1 MAGLVPAIQSL
12 NRTNPWMPGVRPGND
27 KRENGVEGNMKVG
40 FIGLGMMGKGMAAN
54 LQKAGHQLTV
64 HDLNR
69 AAAEPFLAKGAV
81 WANSPRQ
88 VAEASEV
95 VFTSLPVPADV
106 EAVALGPNGLIEGM
120 KPDTAFFD
128 MSTNS
133 VAVVRKINAAFAE
146 KNLYMLD
153 SPVSGGPGGAA
164 SGKMAIWV
172 GGDEQQFNRHK
183 KVLDAIGDAARYIG
197 PIGAGSVAKLVHN
210 CAGYAIQTCLAEVF
224 TMGVKAGVEPLALW
238 EAVRQGAGGRRRTFD
253 ALGDHFLTDSYDP
266 PDFALRL
273 AHKDVTLATELAR
286 ELKVPMP
293 MANLAHGE
301 LTAALNRGWEGRDSR
316 VAMNLQ
322 KERAGVTIKVD
333 PADIKAALER
343 DGK

>member
-1 MAGLVPAIQSL
+1 
-12 NRTNPWMPGVRPGND
+12 
-27 KRENGVEGNMKVG
+27 MKVG
-40 FIGLGMMGKGMAAN
+40 FIGLGTMGASMAAN
-54 LQKAGHQLTV
+54 LQKAGYEVVV
-64 HDLNR
+64 HDIRR
-69 AAAEPFLAKGAV
+69 AAAERHLAAGAV
-81 WANSPRQ
+81 WADTPKALA
-88 VAEASEV
+88 AECEV
-95 VFTSLPVPADV
+95 IFTSLPGPPEVQ
-106 EAVALGPNGLIEGM
+106 EVALGPNGLLAGM
-120 KPDTAFFD
+120 KDA
-128 MSTNS
+128 
-133 VAVVRKINAAFAE
+133 
-146 KNLYMLD
+146 
-153 SPVSGGPGGAA
+153 PVSGGPRGAA
-164 SGKMAIWV
+164 SGRLALWV
-172 GGDEQQFNRHK
+172 GGDEQIFNRHK
-183 KVLDAIGDAARYIG
+183 KVLDAIGDQARYIG

-301 LTAALNRGWEGRDSR
+301 LTAALNRGWDGRDSR
-316 VAMNLQ
+316 VAMQLQ

-333 PADIKAALER
+333 PAEVKAALER

>member
-1 MAGLVPAIQSL
+1 MEKGSTWFDLTTNSPTLVRRL
-12 NRTNPWMPGVRPGND
+12 
-27 KRENGVEGNMKVG
+27 
-40 FIGLGMMGKGMAAN
+40 
-54 LQKAGHQLTV
+54 HQLCKER
-64 HDLNR
+64 DLH
-69 AAAEPFLAKGAV
+69 L
-81 WANSPRQ
+81 
-88 VAEASEV
+88 
-95 VFTSLPVPADV
+95 
-106 EAVALGPNGLIEGM
+106 
-120 KPDTAFFD
+120 
-128 MSTNS
+128 
-133 VAVVRKINAAFAE
+133 
-146 KNLYMLD
+146 LD
-153 SPVSGGPGGAA
+153 APVSGGLKGAK
-164 SGKMAIWV
+164 SGRLAIWM
-172 GGDEQQFNRHK
+172 GGDEAIFNAHK
-183 KVLDAIGDAARYIG
+183 QVLDAFSDAARYIG
-197 PIGAGSVAKLVHN
+197 PGAGSVAKLVHN

-316 VAMNLQ
+316 VAMQLQ

-333 PADIKAALER
+333 PAAVKAALER
-343 DGK
+343 DGKT